1 MTAPAWESY
10 GLDVDLKSMNYC
22 YYKGGNYERIS

>member
-10 GLDVDLKSMNYC
+10 GLDVDLKTMNYF
-22 YYKGGNYERIS
+22 YYKGGNNERIS